1 MSRSSTIV
9 GLVAA
14 CALAALGCKQ
24 GLGDRCEINSDC
36 SSGFCSMNGAGIG
49 GTCVDLSRPTTTGQG
64 GSGGTSSTGNDG
76 ASGGA
81 GGGDAGGDT
90 GVDWGGMTAS
100 GALVILP
107 VLIFSFAAQRHLVA
121 GLSSGAVK
129 G

>member
-1 MSRSSTIV
+1 MLTNNATRTLPV
-9 GLVAA
+9 LMAA
-14 CALAALGCKQ
+14 F
-24 GLGDRCEINSDC
+24 S
-36 SSGFCSMNGAGIG
+36 
-49 GTCVDLSRPTTTGQG
+49 
-64 GSGGTSSTGNDG
+64 
-76 ASGGA
+76 
-81 GGGDAGGDT
+81 GGDT